1 MADPCQ
7 LLQPQLGPAAT
18 LATLLYLDTELFPAP
33 GPLHTLFPLPG
44 VISPCLSHCMA
55 IPSCLSSNVS
65 LEVASLAM
73 SFNFFFFF
81 LFGHAMAYGV
91 PGPGIRS
98 SHSCDLSRS
107 SGDAESLTHVTGR
120 CSNLGPSV
128 PRCHQSRFTAV
139 GTPEDS
145 TY

>member
-81 LFGHAMAYGV
+81 FLATPWHMEFLGQG
-91 PGPGIRS
+91 S
-98 SHSCDLSRS
+98 DLSHNCDLCPNCCNA
-107 SGDAESLTHVTGR
+107 GSLTHCVR
-120 CSNLGPSV
+120 LGIEPVSQGCRDAANGLPTV
-128 PRCHQSRFTAV
+128 VQ
-139 GTPEDS
+139 
-145 TY
+145 